1 MAVRKRSHRTN
12 ANGRDGEEQYLKLP
26 YPFLRSPAWR
36 SLSGPAVKVW
46 LELRSRFNGRNNGEL
61 SLSFNE
67 AADLL
72 RLSKSTIHR
81 AFEELEAK
89 GFIRKVKQGQWY
101 GRTASEYAV
110 TDRSFRGAPASN
122 DWKRWQ
128 SPNRPKTESRYS
140 GGPIGMPDGAVS
152 VPKP

>member
-1 MAVRKRSHRTN
+1 MVARKRTHRTK
-12 ANGRDGEEQYLKLP
+12 ANGRDGEEQYLKLS

-61 SLSFNE
+61 SLSLDE
-67 AADLL
+67 ASRLL
-72 RLSKSTIHR
+72 GMSKSTVR
-81 AFEELEAK
+81 RVFVELEEK
-89 GFIRKVKQGQWY
+89 GFIRKVKPGQWY

-110 TDRSFRGAPASN
+110 TDRPFRGQHASN

-128 SPNRPKTESRYS
+128 SPKRPKTESRYS
-140 GGPIGMPDGAVS
+140 GGTIGMPDGAIS

>member
-12 ANGRDGEEQYLKLP
+12 ANGRDGEEQYLKLS

-36 SLSGPAVKVW
+36 SLSGAAIKVW

-61 SLSFNE
+61 SLSLDE
-67 AADLL
+67 ASRLL
-72 RLSKSTIHR
+72 GMSKSTVR
-81 AFEELEAK
+81 RVFVELEEK

-101 GRTASEYAV
+101 GRLASEYAV
-110 TDRSFRGAPASN
+110 TDRSLQGVPASN

-128 SPNRPKTESRYS
+128 PPERSKTESRYS